1 MHSDKINKFSKIK
14 RTANQGGGQDR
25 ISKQH
30 QKGKLT
36 ARERINLLLDEGS
49 FVEIDA
55 LATHHYHEYD
65 MQKKKFYTD
74 GVVGGYGN
82 INGRQVYVFAYDF
95 TILGGTL
102 SKMGA
107 KKITK
112 LMDHA
117 VRNGCPICLLYTS
130 PSPRDRG

>member
-14 RTANQGGGQDR
+14 KTANQGGGQDR

-30 QKGKLT
+30 QTGKLT

-95 TILGGTL
+95 TVLG
-102 SKMGA
+102 
-107 KKITK
+107 
-112 LMDHA
+112 
-117 VRNGCPICLLYTS
+117 
-130 PSPRDRG
+130 